1 MSRHK
6 TSGAAISRSTRMF
19 CSVREEA
26 GPVLVIINV
35 GAFVIRIGWGFL
47 ITMLVDYPQTPS
59 LIMMASTLF
68 ILSRGPGLFVDVC
81 GREDHKSLVR

>member
-1 MSRHK
+1 
-6 TSGAAISRSTRMF
+6 MF

-26 GPVLVIINV
+26 GPVLVIIKSRGLCNKNRV
-35 GAFVIRIGWGFL
+35 GFL